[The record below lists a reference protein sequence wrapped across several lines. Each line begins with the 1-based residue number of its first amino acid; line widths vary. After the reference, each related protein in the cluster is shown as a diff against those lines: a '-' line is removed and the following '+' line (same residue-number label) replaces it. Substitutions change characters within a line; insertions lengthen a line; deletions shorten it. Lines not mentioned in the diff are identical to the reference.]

1 MDKDGHIL
9 LPGILTPETCERLM
23 SSFRK
28 ILDLTP
34 SSVESHKPAHYAAEY
49 DSYLESL
56 IPHPQLLDLARKV
69 LGKEIRFD
77 HCVTIIR
84 PGGNGGTGWHSH
96 EYAEDDPSLGF
107 VRIFFYVSG
116 FEAGDGG
123 LRAVPGSHLYRDA
136 KINADTDEA
145 LKTGWMAGKT
155 HPMTGEP
162 PEIQDL
168 SAPAGSVVLM
178 WTHAAHAVSPRRAN
192 SDTRWGVVYAY
203 RNPGQT
209 IAMHVGLPP
218 EFERKRIPGAKRTVE
233 PLLSHVGWVEQF
245 VGWALPTSL

>member
-1 MDKDGHIL
+1 MTHIPIFQPYEFGEKEKALLDKDGHYL
-9 LPGILTPETCERLM
+9 LPGILTPGACERLM
-23 SSFRK
+23 SSFWHIREL
-28 ILDLTP
+28 IP
-34 SSVESHKPAHYAAEY
+34 SAVESHKPTHYAAEY

-56 IPHPQLLDLARKV
+56 ISHPQLLDLAQRV
-69 LGKEIRFD
+69 LGMEIRFD

-96 EYAEDDPSLGF
+96 EYAEDDQSLGF

-123 LRAVPGSHLYRDA
+123 LRAVPGSHHYRDA

-155 HPMTGEP
+155 HLMTGEP
-162 PEIQDL
+162 LETQDL
-168 SAPAGSVVLM
+168 SAPEGSVILM

-203 RNPGQT
+203 RNPGRPSHARWIT
-209 IAMHVGLPP
+209 P
-218 EFERKRIPGAKRTVE
+218 EFERKRIPGAE
-233 PLLSHVGWVEQF
+233 GLM
-245 VGWALPTSL
+245 SLY